1 MDNKAQIEKVVI
13 INDVNETL
21 TVSSLQIAEHFDK
34 QHKDVLKAI
43 TNLIKETSAQNCANL
58 FYESTY
64 PDSYGRSQKYYEC
77 TRDGFSLLA
86 MGFTGKVALEWK
98 LKYIEAFNKME
109 KHIKSGKT
117 KAIDKYK
124 EKRLEIMAM
133 NAKARTMKEEN
144 KRLDALIKSG
154 KAVGLSVYDML
165 DLIKERPQKHE
176 KTYSA
181 SEVGSMLG
189 VSANKIGR
197 LATANDLKTE
207 EYGDWFKETINDGSK
222 EVSSF
227 RYNEKGVKKLR
238 ELLSSKEE

>member
-13 INDVNETL
+13 INDVNEVL
-21 TVSSLQIAEHFDK
+21 TVSSLQIAEHFEK
-34 QHKDVLKAI
+34 NHRDVLRAI
-43 TNLIKETSAQNCANL
+43 KNLTAQNCALTSMFIEN
-58 FYESTY
+58 TY
-64 PDSYGRSQKYYEC
+64 KAGTGKSYKYYEC
-77 TRDGFSLLA
+77 TRDGFTLLA
-86 MGFTGKVALEWK
+86 MGFTGDKALDWK
-98 LKYIEAFNKME
+98 IKYIEAFNKME

-117 KAIDKYK
+117 RAIDKYK

-165 DLIKERPQKHE
+165 DLIKEKPQKHE

-181 SEVGSMLG
+181 SEVGVMLG

-197 LATANDLKTE
+197 ISTANNLKTE

-227 RYNEKGVKKLR
+227 RYNEKGVEKLR
-238 ELLSSKEE
+238 ELLNPEE

>member
-13 INDVNETL
+13 INDVNEML
-21 TVSSLQIAEHFDK
+21 TVSSLQIAEHFEK
-34 QHKDVLKAI
+34 NHRDVLRAI
-43 TNLIKETSAQNCANL
+43 KNLTAQNCALTSMFIEN
-58 FYESTY
+58 TY
-64 PDSYGRSQKYYEC
+64 KAGTGKSYKYYEC
-77 TRDGFSLLA
+77 TRDGFTLLT
-86 MGFTGKVALEWK
+86 MGFTGDKALDWK
-98 LKYIEAFNKME
+98 IKYIEAFNKME

-117 KAIDKYK
+117 KAIDVYK
-124 EKRLEIMAM
+124 QKRLEIMAM

-154 KAVGLSVYDML
+154 KAEGLSVYAML

-181 SEVGSMLG
+181 SEVGLMLG

-227 RYNEKGVKKLR
+227 RYNEKGVEKLR
-238 ELLSSKEE
+238 ELLNPEV